1 MSKFKTEDIVRDEAG
16 QILEFSNTNEYIS
29 GVGQTTTFN
38 QLGFKGILD
47 KPDGWYLPKDLTE
60 PAIVLE
66 TKNSKGNIED
76 NIPQL
81 QRYIEIVKVKY
92 KKVIGIIYNGYDVIV
107 FKDGEQIDVK
117 NELFSKE
124 YYLKLYNQDI
134 IDKNLIYGLTKKVN
148 DNLHHKFGIRN
159 LNHRMI
165 FTACALVAKRYGAM
179 LIRDMSWEL
188 LHNSILNTLQKSYEE
203 ARRQN
208 IKLDLIG
215 ECFSLIRCNYTQNQE
230 AINDFIE
237 CIERISD
244 NINSDYWRGEDVM
257 GIFFN
262 EFTRYKGKSE
272 QGQVFTPDHITSF
285 MYRITETSHKDNIL
299 DACCGSGA
307 FLVKAMS
314 NMIQEVGGINAE
326 NECKKIK
333 TEKLFGVEFDK
344 ELFALACANML
355 IHKDGKT
362 NLIQDDSRTDN
373 VCKWIKSKGITK
385 VLMNPPYERGSGCL
399 DIVENV
405 LNNVEDGAICAFIL
419 PDTKLDVNRKKVL
432 KWLKKH
438 TLQKII
444 KLPDIFSGM
453 ASNSTSIFVFKTG
466 ESQIKIRGKN
476 IECVREIFTCWI
488 KEDGLETIKNQG
500 RHDIQNRWQAKENY
514 WVNII
519 YKQSGDDT
527 IQWINP
533 LDSLSYKLPEIEFN
547 ISHKD
552 IKYNIIRYVLFQKKW
567 DEKEFYNN
575 IIDYVL
581 YGNKFDK
588 LTNDL
593 ECFLQSKKES
603 NDVDISQFREFNISE
618 IFNIFHPNSR
628 SSSQYKNGNIPFV
641 TSGNFN
647 NGVEKYVDSGSEE
660 LDKGGCITFS
670 PIDCSAFFQ
679 KNDFLGRGGGGSSI
693 LILEND
699 NLNEFNS
706 LFICSIMYKKF
717 HPKYNF
723 NNMCS
728 ATKLKKEKILL
739 PFISILDDNK
749 NIQYIPDWQAMTDYI
764 KPIYDKIEKL
774 IIL

>member
-81 QRYIEIVKVKY
+81 QRYIEIVQVKY

-107 FKDGEQIDVK
+107 FKDGVQIDIK
-117 NELFSKE
+117 DKLFSKS
-124 YYLKLYNQDI
+124 YYLNLYN
-134 IDKNLIYGLTKKVN
+134 KNLIDKESIYNLTKRIN
-148 DNLHHKFGIRN
+148 DNLHNKFGINN

-179 LIRDMSWEL
+179 IIKDMSWVL

-203 ARRQN
+203 AKQQN
-208 IKLDLIG
+208 SKLDLIG

-237 CIERISD
+237 CVEKISD

-385 VLMNPPYERGSGCL
+385 VLMNPPYERKYGCL

-419 PDTKLDVNRKKVL
+419 PDTKLEINRNKVI

-453 ASNSTSIFVFKTG
+453 ASNRTSIFIFKTG
-466 ESQIKIRGKN
+466 EPQITTEGKN
-476 IECVREIFTCWI
+476 NKCLKEIFTCWI
-488 KEDGLETIKNQG
+488 QDDGLKTVKNQG
-500 RHDIQNRWQAKENY
+500 RHDIDNKWQAIEDY
-514 WVNII
+514 WVDVI
-519 YKQSGDDT
+519 YKQSGDNT
-527 IQWINP
+527 SQWINP
-533 LDSLSYKLPEIEFN
+533 LEHLNYQLSKPDFI
-547 ISHKD
+547 ISNKD
-552 IKYNIIRYVLFQKKW
+552 INKVCLNYILFKRNIDISDFEESVKNYYLYGEENVLLSKDILTYLNTQKKCN
-567 DEKEFYNN
+567 E
-575 IIDYVL
+575 IDTSDWK
-581 YGNKFDK
+581 KFKLLEPFFIVNTGAYIDK
-588 LTNDL
+588 KQL
-593 ECFLQSKKES
+593 E
-603 NDVDISQFREFNISE
+603 D
-618 IFNIFHPNSR
+618 
-628 SSSQYKNGNIPFV
+628 GNIPRITVTGKNNGIYGKYKYIDNSNYRTYENFV
-641 TSGNFN
+641 SYSFLGTSFYHPYTASLDMKVHCISPLNYELNEYSGLFLTLILSKTFSGDYDDQMSSSDLKKSEIYLPTKKCNKGNFF
-647 NGVEKYVDSGSEE
+647 E
-660 LDKGGCITFS
+660 
-670 PIDCSAFFQ
+670 
-679 KNDFLGRGGGGSSI
+679 
-693 LILEND
+693 
-699 NLNEFNS
+699 
-706 LFICSIMYKKF
+706 
-717 HPKYNF
+717 
-723 NNMCS
+723 
-728 ATKLKKEKILL
+728 
-739 PFISILDDNK
+739 
-749 NIQYIPDWQAMTDYI
+749 PDWEAIENYI
-764 KPIYDKIEKL
+764 KPIYDEIEKL